1 MRIVQP
7 AELAQRCGVCASDI
21 DKAPRPGAASV
32 SRAGADEHRG
42 RAAPDGLFHQPDQRL
57 SHFGDGFRIDQDSPM
72 RGWWLA

>member
-32 SRAGADEHRG
+32 
-42 RAAPDGLFHQPDQRL
+42 FHQPDQRL